1 MAARVITTHLHD
13 VAGFLRDLSAGRLD
27 EAQFLFGFRAGN
39 DFTGFTDLEI
49 RGTGQARLK
58 STVTQDLVLFWR
70 TVALPAP
77 RVGRLLA
84 ALRDNELWR
93 IDPGRTEGRL
103 DEARVDIEL
112 RYADEWWIRS
122 FWSES
127 IAADYRWRGIENGL
141 WQIVDRIARGA
152 VLQLMP

>member
-1 MAARVITTHLHD
+1 MPATVTTHLHD

-27 EAQFLFGFRAGN
+27 EAQFLFGFRVGN

-58 STVTQDLVLFWR
+58 STVTPDLVLFWR
-70 TVALPAP
+70 TVALPGP
-77 RVGRLLA
+77 RVRALFT
-84 ALRDNELWR
+84 ALRDNELWL
-93 IDPGRTEGRL
+93 IDPDRTEGRF
-103 DEARVDIEL
+103 DETRVDIEL
-112 RYADEWWIRS
+112 RYGNEWWVKS

-127 IAADYRWRGIENGL
+127 IAADYRWRGIQNEL
-141 WQIVDRIARGA
+141 WQIVNRIARGA